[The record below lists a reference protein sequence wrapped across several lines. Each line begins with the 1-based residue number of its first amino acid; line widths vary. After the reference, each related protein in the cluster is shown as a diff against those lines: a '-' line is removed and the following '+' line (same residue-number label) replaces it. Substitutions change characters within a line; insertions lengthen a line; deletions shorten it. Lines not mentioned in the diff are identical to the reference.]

1 MEGSP
6 STSEHSLYSSY
17 REMLLE
23 HLFAGA
29 VMSHLWRN
37 EVGRLELMRPQ
48 VDDGG
53 YDLVLEANRVVR
65 HIQLKSSH
73 LGAKTARVGI
83 NAALQS
89 KPSGCVIWLRFDPVT
104 LALGPFLWFGGEPGK
119 PLPDLESFK
128 IAKRSTGNAMGVKPK
143 RPNTYVVPK
152 ARFQLLGSI
161 PEVVTHLFGPKNDQ
175 IVRSSNLRQHVR
187 RSGS

>member
-1 MEGSP
+1 MCSK
-6 STSEHSLYSSY
+6 
-17 REMLLE
+17 
-23 HLFAGA
+23 
-29 VMSHLWRN
+29 
-37 EVGRLELMRPQ
+37 Q
-48 VDDGG
+48 
-53 YDLVLEANRVVR
+53 
-65 HIQLKSSH
+65 
-73 LGAKTARVGI
+73 TARVGI

-104 LALGPFLWFGGEPGK
+104 LALGPLLWFGGEPGK

-143 RPNTYVVPK
+143 RPITYVVPK

-161 PEVVTHLFGPKNDQ
+161 PEVVTHLFGPKTDQ